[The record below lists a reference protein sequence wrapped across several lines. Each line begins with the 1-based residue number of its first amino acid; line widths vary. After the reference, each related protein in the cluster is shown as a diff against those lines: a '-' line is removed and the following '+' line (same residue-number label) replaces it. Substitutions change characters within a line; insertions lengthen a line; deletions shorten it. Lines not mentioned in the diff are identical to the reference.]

1 MLPLGDRKRVS
12 GKFRLVG
19 TPGVGWQDEALDMQ
33 SGWVEIFFLA
43 MLAGFIGL
51 RLYHVLGRRTGH
63 EKPVADPF
71 RPASADAVRPAGRV
85 RQEPDAPIAIDLPAD
100 VAPDVRPGLEQIARA
115 DRNFSAERF
124 LAGAQG
130 AYSMVLESFWKGEI
144 DQLDDFVSD
153 EMLANFRAALAA
165 RKSTGEQIE
174 NRLLQVDRAQI
185 VGAHMNGTMAEVTVR
200 FDAEIV
206 TVTRDAEGRV
216 IAGDPNQTV
225 ETHDL
230 WTFSRHTASDDPAWL
245 LVATD
250 EEE

>member
-1 MLPLGDRKRVS
+1 
-12 GKFRLVG
+12 
-19 TPGVGWQDEALDMQ
+19 MQ

-71 RPASADAVRPAGRV
+71 RPAGHDVARPGARPS
-85 RQEPDAPIAIDLPAD
+85 REPEPVITIDVPAD
-100 VAPDVRPGLEQIARA
+100 VPADARPGLEAVAKA
-115 DRNFSAERF
+115 DRQFSPERF

-130 AYSMVLESFWKGEI
+130 AYGMILDSFWRGDL
-144 DQLDDFVSD
+144 DQLADLVSD
-153 EMLANFRAALAA
+153 EMLANFRAAVEA
-165 RKSTGEQIE
+165 RKAAGERIE
-174 NRLLQVDRAQI
+174 NRLLQVDEAKI
-185 VGAHMNGTMAEVTVR
+185 VAAHMNGTMAEVTVR

-206 TVTRDAEGRV
+206 SVTRDAEGRV
-216 IAGDPNQTV
+216 IAGDPNKTV

-230 WTFSRHTASDDPAWL
+230 WTFSRHTASADPAWI

-250 EEE
+250 EEA

>member
-1 MLPLGDRKRVS
+1 
-12 GKFRLVG
+12 
-19 TPGVGWQDEALDMQ
+19 MQ

-71 RPASADAVRPAGRV
+71 RPAGPDVARPSGRP
-85 RQEPDAPIAIDLPAD
+85 RAEPEAPIAIDLPAD
-100 VAPDVRPGLEQIARA
+100 VDPNVRPGLEEIARA
-115 DRNFSAERF
+115 DRSFSPERF

-130 AYSMVLESFWKGEI
+130 AYAMVLESFWKG
-144 DQLDDFVSD
+144 DSAQLQDLVSD
-153 EMLANFRAALAA
+153 EMLAEFRAVIEA
-165 RKSTGEQIE
+165 RKASGESVE

-185 VGAHMNGTMAEVTVR
+185 VGAQMTGTMAEITVR

-206 TVTRDAEGRV
+206 SVTRDAEGRV
-216 IAGDPNQTV
+216 ISGDAGKTV
-225 ETHDL
+225 ETHDI
-230 WTFSRHTASDDPAWL
+230 WTFSHHTASSDPAWI

-250 EEE
+250 EEA

>member
-1 MLPLGDRKRVS
+1 
-12 GKFRLVG
+12 
-19 TPGVGWQDEALDMQ
+19 MQ

-63 EKPVADPF
+63 EKPAADPF
-71 RPASADAVRPAGRV
+71 RPATADTVRPAGRLGSE
-85 RQEPDAPIAIDLPAD
+85 RESPISIDLPAD
-100 VAPDVRPGLEQIARA
+100 IAADVRPGLEAVARA
-115 DRNFSAERF
+115 DRGFAPERF

-130 AYSMVLESFWKGEI
+130 AYAMVLESFWKG
-144 DQLDDFVSD
+144 DADGLADLVSD
-153 EMLANFRAALAA
+153 EMLANFRAAIEARTAA
-165 RKSTGEQIE
+165 GERIE

-216 IAGDPNQTV
+216 IAGDPNASV

-230 WTFSRHTASDDPAWL
+230 WTFSRHTTSSDPAWL

-250 EEE
+250 EEA

>member
-1 MLPLGDRKRVS
+1 
-12 GKFRLVG
+12 
-19 TPGVGWQDEALDMQ
+19 MQ

-71 RPASADAVRPAGRV
+71 RPASADSVRPSGRV
-85 RQEPDAPIAIDLPAD
+85 RADSDMPIALDLPAD
-100 VAPDVRPGLEQIARA
+100 VAPDVRPGLEAIARA
-115 DRNFSAERF
+115 DRGFSPERF

-130 AYSMVLESFWKGEI
+130 AYAIVLEGFWSGNT
-144 DQLDDFVSD
+144 DQLADLVSD
-153 EMLANFRAALAA
+153 EMLAQFRNAVDK
-165 RKSTGEQIE
+165 RVDSGERIE

-185 VGAHMNGTMAEVTVR
+185 VGAHMTGTMAEITVR

-206 TVTRDAEGRV
+206 SVTRDAEGRV
-216 IAGDPNQTV
+216 TAGDPNKTV
-225 ETHDL
+225 DTHDL
-230 WTFSRHTASDDPAWL
+230 WTFSRHTASPDPAWL

-250 EEE
+250 EEA

>member
-1 MLPLGDRKRVS
+1 
-12 GKFRLVG
+12 
-19 TPGVGWQDEALDMQ
+19 MQ

-71 RPASADAVRPAGRV
+71 RPAKPDALRPAGRS
-85 RQEPDAPIAIDLPAD
+85 RADADAPIAIDLPPD
-100 VAPDVRPGLEQIARA
+100 VAPDVRPGLEQVARA
-115 DRNFSAERF
+115 DRSFAADRF

-130 AYSMVLESFWKGEI
+130 AYAMVLESFWKGDI
-144 DQLDDFVSD
+144 DQLSDLVSD
-153 EMLANFRAALAA
+153 EMLANFRAAMEA
-165 RKSTGEQIE
+165 RKASGERIE

-185 VGAHMNGTMAEVTVR
+185 VGAHMSGTMAEITVR

-216 IAGDPNQTV
+216 IAGDPAQSV

-250 EEE
+250 EEA

>member
-1 MLPLGDRKRVS
+1 
-12 GKFRLVG
+12 
-19 TPGVGWQDEALDMQ
+19 MQ

-71 RPASADAVRPAGRV
+71 RPASTDAVRPVGRG
-85 RQEPDAPIAIDLPAD
+85 RSEPDAPIAIDLPAD
-100 VAPDVRPGLEQIARA
+100 VAPDVRPGLEQVARA
-115 DRNFSAERF
+115 DRGFTADRF

-130 AYSMVLESFWKGEI
+130 AYAMVLEGFWNGDI
-144 DQLDDFVSD
+144 DHLTDYVSD
-153 EMLANFRAALAA
+153 EMIANFRAALEA
-165 RKSTGEQIE
+165 RKSSGERVE

-185 VGAHMNGTMAEVTVR
+185 VGAHMNGTMAEITVR

-206 TVTRDAEGRV
+206 TVTRDPEGRV
-216 IAGDPNQTV
+216 IAGDPNQSV
-225 ETHDL
+225 QTHDL

-250 EEE
+250 EEA

>member
-1 MLPLGDRKRVS
+1 LS
-12 GKFRLVG
+12 GQSV
-19 TPGVGWQDEALDMQ
+19 PGKIEASVMQ

-71 RPASADAVRPAGRV
+71 RPAAPDAVRPSGRV
-85 RQEPDAPIAIDLPAD
+85 RAEPNQPISIDLPAD

-115 DRNFSAERF
+115 DRDFSPERF

-130 AYSMVLESFWKGEI
+130 AYSMVLDAFWKGDLESVS
-144 DQLDDFVSD
+144 DLVSD
-153 EMLANFRAALAA
+153 EMLANFRAAVDL
-165 RKSTGEQIE
+165 RQTTGERIE

-185 VGAHMNGTMAEVTVR
+185 VGAHMTGTMAEVTVR

-206 TVTRDAEGRV
+206 SVTRDAEGRV
-216 IAGDPNQTV
+216 VAGDPNQSV

-230 WTFSRHTASDDPAWL
+230 WTFSRHTASSDPAWL

-250 EEE
+250 EEA

>member
-1 MLPLGDRKRVS
+1 
-12 GKFRLVG
+12 
-19 TPGVGWQDEALDMQ
+19 MQ

-63 EKPVADPF
+63 EKPVADPY
-71 RPASADAVRPAGRV
+71 RPAGPDALRPAGRS
-85 RQEPDAPIAIDLPAD
+85 RSESESPIQIDLPAD

-115 DRNFSAERF
+115 DRNFSPERF
-124 LAGAQG
+124 VAGAQG
-130 AYSMVLESFWKGEI
+130 AYSMVLEGFWKGDA
-144 DQLDDFVSD
+144 DQLADLVSD
-153 EMLANFRAALAA
+153 EMLANFRAALDA
-165 RKSTGEQIE
+165 RKESGERVE
-174 NRLLQVDRAQI
+174 NRLLQVDRAEI
-185 VGAHMNGTMAEVTVR
+185 VGAHMNGAMAEVTVR

-216 IAGDPNQTV
+216 IVGDPATSV

-230 WTFSRHTASDDPAWL
+230 WTFSRHTASPDPAWL

-250 EEE
+250 EEA

>member
-1 MLPLGDRKRVS
+1 
-12 GKFRLVG
+12 
-19 TPGVGWQDEALDMQ
+19 MQ

-71 RPASADAVRPAGRV
+71 RPSPPDRLNPPARA
-85 RQEPDAPIAIDLPAD
+85 RTEPEAPITIDLPAD
-100 VAPDVRPGLEQIARA
+100 VAPDVRPGLEAIARA
-115 DRNFSAERF
+115 DRGFSPESF

-130 AYSMVLESFWKGEI
+130 AYAMILEAFWKGDTEALK
-144 DQLDDFVSD
+144 DLVSD
-153 EMLANFRAALAA
+153 EMYANFQAAIDARADA
-165 RKSTGEQIE
+165 GERID

-185 VGAHMNGTMAEVTVR
+185 VGALMNGTMAEISVR

-216 IAGDPNQTV
+216 IAGDPNTSV

-230 WTFSRHTASDDPAWL
+230 WTFSRHTASSDPAWL

-250 EEE
+250 EAA

>member
-1 MLPLGDRKRVS
+1 
-12 GKFRLVG
+12 
-19 TPGVGWQDEALDMQ
+19 MQ

-63 EKPVADPF
+63 EKPVSD
-71 RPASADAVRPAGRV
+71 SYRPAG
-85 RQEPDAPIAIDLPAD
+85 PDALRPANRSRAEPESPIAIDLPAD
-100 VAPDVRPGLEQIARA
+100 IAPDVRPGLEQIARA
-115 DRNFSAERF
+115 DRNFSPERF

-130 AYSMVLESFWKGEI
+130 AYAMVLENFWSG
-144 DQLDDFVSD
+144 DAAQLADLVSD
-153 EMLANFRAALAA
+153 EMLMNFRAAIETRRAA
-165 RKSTGEQIE
+165 GERVE

-185 VGAHMNGTMAEVTVR
+185 VGANMNGAMAEVTVR

-216 IAGDPNQTV
+216 IAGDPGVSV

-230 WTFSRHTASDDPAWL
+230 WTFSRHTTSSDPAWL

-250 EEE
+250 EEA

>member
-1 MLPLGDRKRVS
+1 
-12 GKFRLVG
+12 
-19 TPGVGWQDEALDMQ
+19 MQ

-71 RPASADAVRPAGRV
+71 RPGSPDRVAPSARV
-85 RQEPDAPIAIDLPAD
+85 RAEPEAPIAIDLPAD
-100 VAPDVRPGLEQIARA
+100 VAPDVRPGLEAIARA
-115 DRNFSAERF
+115 DRSFSPEAF

-130 AYSMVLESFWKGEI
+130 AYAMILEAFWKGDTEALK
-144 DQLDDFVSD
+144 DLVSD
-153 EMLANFRAALAA
+153 EMFANFKAAIDARAE
-165 RKSTGEQIE
+165 SGERIE

-185 VGAHMNGTMAEVTVR
+185 VGALMNGTMAEISVR

-206 TVTRDAEGRV
+206 TVTRDTEGRV
-216 IAGDPNQTV
+216 IAGDPNSSV

-230 WTFSRHTASDDPAWL
+230 WTFSRHTASADPAWL

-250 EEE
+250 EAA

>member
-1 MLPLGDRKRVS
+1 
-12 GKFRLVG
+12 
-19 TPGVGWQDEALDMQ
+19 MQ

-63 EKPVADPF
+63 EKPVSDPF
-71 RPASADAVRPAGRV
+71 RPANPDAVRPAGRT
-85 RQEPDAPIAIDLPAD
+85 RAEPDSPIAIDLPAD
-100 VAPDVRPGLEQIARA
+100 VAPDVRPGLEQVARA
-115 DRNFSAERF
+115 DRGFSAERF
-124 LAGAQG
+124 LVGAQG
-130 AYSMVLESFWKGEI
+130 AYAMVLEGFWKGDIEH
-144 DQLDDFVSD
+144 LSEFVSD
-153 EMLANFRAALAA
+153 EMVANFRSALEA
-165 RKSTGEQIE
+165 RKAAGERIE

-185 VGAHMNGTMAEVTVR
+185 VGASMNGTMAEITVR

-216 IAGDPNQTV
+216 VAGDPNQAV

-250 EEE
+250 EEA

>member
-1 MLPLGDRKRVS
+1 VPRHI
-12 GKFRLVG
+12 
-19 TPGVGWQDEALDMQ
+19 EAKIMQ

-71 RPASADAVRPAGRV
+71 RPANADAVRPSGRV
-85 RQEPDAPIAIDLPAD
+85 RAEVDGPITIDVPAD
-100 VAPDVRPGLEQIARA
+100 VAADVRPGLEAIGRA
-115 DRNFSAERF
+115 DRGFSPERF
-124 LAGAQG
+124 VAGAQG
-130 AYSMVLESFWKGEI
+130 AYSMVLEAFWKGDA
-144 DQLDDFVSD
+144 DQLADLVSD
-153 EMLANFRAALAA
+153 EMLANFRAALES
-165 RKSTGEQIE
+165 RKASGEQLD
-174 NRLLQVDRAQI
+174 NRLIHVDRAQI

-216 IAGDPNQTV
+216 IAGDPNKSV

-230 WTFSRHTASDDPAWL
+230 WTFSRHTASSDPAWL

-250 EEE
+250 EEA

>member
-1 MLPLGDRKRVS
+1 
-12 GKFRLVG
+12 
-19 TPGVGWQDEALDMQ
+19 MQ
-33 SGWVEIFFLA
+33 SGWIEIFFLA

-71 RPASADAVRPAGRV
+71 RPAGADSLRPAGRV
-85 RQEPDAPIAIDLPAD
+85 GNDREPPISIDLPAD
-100 VAPDVRPGLEQIARA
+100 IAADVRPGLEAVARA
-115 DRNFSAERF
+115 DRSFSPERF

-130 AYSMVLESFWKGEI
+130 AYAMVLENFWKGDAEPLA
-144 DQLDDFVSD
+144 DLVSD
-153 EMLANFRAALAA
+153 EMLANFRAAIEGRVA
-165 RKSTGEQIE
+165 SGERLD

-216 IAGDPNQTV
+216 VAGDPNASV
-225 ETHDL
+225 ETHDI
-230 WTFSRHTASDDPAWL
+230 WTFSRHTTSSDPAWL

-250 EEE
+250 EEA

>member
-1 MLPLGDRKRVS
+1 
-12 GKFRLVG
+12 
-19 TPGVGWQDEALDMQ
+19 MQ

-71 RPASADAVRPAGRV
+71 RPAGADPVRPAGRIG
-85 RQEPDAPIAIDLPAD
+85 RDSDSPISIDLPAD
-100 VAPDVRPGLEQIARA
+100 IAADVRPGLEAVAKA
-115 DRNFSAERF
+115 DRGFTPERF

-130 AYSMVLESFWKGEI
+130 AYAMVLEGFWKG
-144 DQLDDFVSD
+144 DTDSLADLVSD
-153 EMLANFRAALAA
+153 EMLVNFRAAVDARAA
-165 RKSTGEQIE
+165 SGEQLE

-185 VGAHMNGTMAEVTVR
+185 VGAHMNGAMAEVTVR

-206 TVTRDAEGRV
+206 TVTRDSEGRV
-216 IAGDPNQTV
+216 IAGDPSKSV
-225 ETHDL
+225 ETHDI
-230 WTFSRHTASDDPAWL
+230 WTFSRHTASQDPAWL

-250 EEE
+250 EEA

>member
-1 MLPLGDRKRVS
+1 
-12 GKFRLVG
+12 
-19 TPGVGWQDEALDMQ
+19 MQ

-71 RPASADAVRPAGRV
+71 RPAKPDALRPAGRA
-85 RQEPDAPIAIDLPAD
+85 RTDSEAPIAIDLPPD
-100 VAPDVRPGLEQIARA
+100 VAPEVRPGLEQVARA
-115 DRNFSAERF
+115 DRGFAADRF

-130 AYSMVLESFWKGEI
+130 AYAMVLEGFWKG
-144 DQLDDFVSD
+144 DLAQLSDLVSD
-153 EMLANFRAALAA
+153 EMLANFKAALDA
-165 RKSTGEQIE
+165 RKASGERIE

-185 VGAHMNGTMAEVTVR
+185 VGAHMTGTMAEITVR

-206 TVTRDAEGRV
+206 SVTRDAEGRV

-250 EEE
+250 EEA